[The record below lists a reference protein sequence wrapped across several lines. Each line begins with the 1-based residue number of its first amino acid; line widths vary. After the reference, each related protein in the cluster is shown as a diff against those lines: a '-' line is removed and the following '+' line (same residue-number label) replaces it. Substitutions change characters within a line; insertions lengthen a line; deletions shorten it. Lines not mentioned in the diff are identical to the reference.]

1 MSDPTKEELLSMPE
15 AGFDTTTLSFVGLR
29 GDPTR
34 HLSRSQLVAALN
46 ELPAAPQNEGR
57 VALLVARG
65 NEGERRLLEEATLTV
80 DGGMPGDRWARQDKY
95 GPDYQIATTNHAVA
109 ALIANGQPLELHGD
123 NLFLDLDL
131 SPQNLPIG
139 SELTLGEARL
149 RVTPQAHNGCKK
161 WVQRFGL
168 AAMQLN
174 MDAGWRDRRLRGI
187 YLQVLEPGTVR
198 RGDAVVVRSRPS

>member
-1 MSDPTKEELLSMPE
+1 MPE

-34 HLSRSQLVAALN
+34 HLTRDQLVAALN
-46 ELPAAPQNEGR
+46 DLPPAPRDEGS
-57 VALLVARG
+57 VTLIVARG
-65 NEGERRLLEEATLTV
+65 DVGERRVLDEAMLTV
-80 DGGMPGDRWARQDKY
+80 ERGVPGDRWARQDKY
-95 GPDYQIATTNHAVA
+95 GPSYQIATTNHAVA

-131 SPQNLPIG
+131 TPQNLPIG
-139 SELTLGEARL
+139 TELTLGAARL

-168 AAMQLN
+168 AAMKLN
-174 MDAGWRDRRLRGI
+174 MDPAWRDRRLRGI
-187 YLQVLEPGTVR
+187 YLQVVEPGVVR
-198 RGDAVVVRSRPS
+198 PGDSVVVQSRPS